1 MSSEGVKILDL
12 PLEDRP
18 RERLIKFGPEHL
30 STGELLA
37 VILRTGT
44 KNENAVELANRLLKN
59 YGLKGLST
67 ATLQELRAIP
77 GIKDAKACQ
86 LLACFELAR
95 RLESYTS
102 DPKPRIKSS
111 RDVYALLAPKMRD
124 LKKESF
130 TALYLNTK
138 NALLRME
145 TISLGGLNGSFIHPR
160 EVFKT
165 AILESAAGVIIAH
178 NHPSGDPA
186 PSMEDIEVTERL
198 IEAGRI
204 IGIELLDHVIIG
216 AEGFESVL
224 SKISKHS

>member
-1 MSSEGVKILDL
+1 MSPDNVKILDL
-12 PLEDRP
+12 PQEERP
-18 RERLIKFGPEHL
+18 RERLIKSGAEHL

-37 VILRTGT
+37 IILRTGS

-67 ATLQELRAIP
+67 ATLQELKSIP
-77 GIKDAKACQ
+77 GIKNAKACQ

-95 RLESYTS
+95 RLEAYTS
-102 DPKPRIKSS
+102 NPKPRIKSS
-111 RDVYALLAPKMRD
+111 RDVYTLLAPKMRD

-145 TISLGGLNGSFIHPR
+145 TVSLGSLNGSFIHPR

-165 AILESAAGVIIAH
+165 AVLESAASVIIAH
-178 NHPSGDPA
+178 NHPSGDPS
-186 PSMEDIEVTERL
+186 PSKEDIEVTQRL
-198 IEAGRI
+198 IDAGRI
-204 IGIELLDHVIIG
+204 MGIELIDHVIIG
-216 AEGFESVL
+216 EEGFESVL